1 MQFYDGRSR
10 SRVSLIMVNA
20 IARSR
25 SRLARARRRARGGAR
40 AQCFPF
46 TGIGPAAESNPAT
59 IRIKYGINPG
69 ISGICPIPAA
79 ESKVGY
85 IPLFWRATVAWSRG
99 ARAPLA
105 KRGRSPWPVR
115 RLGAF
120 AQRGRAHC
128 TSWASCRELFGL
140 FRAKR
145 AILSLH
151 AGGRCSQRI
160 NLTQAVSR

>member
-1 MQFYDGRSR
+1 MVGGGV
-10 SRVSLIMVNA
+10 RVSSQLCLWHFGACGHVGGWGRA
-20 IARSR
+20 RASRDAATWVLGPPTHGFGVGAPGRGFARSEK
-25 SRLARARRRARGGAR
+25 
-40 AQCFPF
+40 QCFPF

-105 KRGRSPWPVR
+105 KRGRPPWPGR
-115 RLGAF
+115 RLGA
-120 AQRGRAHC
+120 RAHEKPK
-128 TSWASCRELFGL
+128 TG
-140 FRAKR
+140 
-145 AILSLH
+145 
-151 AGGRCSQRI
+151 
-160 NLTQAVSR
+160 V